1 MAVDNGYGT
10 RWLDSDNV
18 AKYRHEV
25 VFYVFEFACEII
37 NLPMMLL
44 FFFVASYQKNSV
56 LTTHWQSYL
65 ERLQNVSELHNAKGE
80 QRHLDSQGRLMDN
93 LFEIRSQSVDN
104 SQQ

>member
-1 MAVDNGYGT
+1 MIRESVIVIHTVLFIFTIIFQVVFMAVDNGYGT

-44 FFFVASYQKNSV
+44 FFFVASYQNNTV

-65 ERLQNVSELHNAKGE
+65 ERLQNVSDLHYS
-80 QRHLDSQGRLMDN
+80 R
-93 LFEIRSQSVDN
+93 
-104 SQQ
+104 